1 MALDFVTNQE
11 IIMAARPNLTD
22 NVWHYLTG
30 GAESETTM
38 RRNRFGLDSFAFRP
52 RVLVDVSKVDA
63 STTFLGH
70 KLRIPVMLAPIGSL
84 QSITA
89 EGGVAVAKAAEE
101 FGTVNFVSSVTQP
114 TLEEIAA
121 ASPSPKIF
129 QLYVQG
135 DLKWVETLIGRVKQ
149 AGYSALCLTV
159 DTAHYGHRERQMMDR
174 WLPPSRRGVGY
185 EYRAGLTWETLDA
198 IKEMAGL
205 PFILKG
211 VATAEDAALAVEHG
225 VRGVDDLRKR
235 IGGML
240 ISIRGVGTIYVS
252 NHGGRQLDHGRAT
265 IDMLPEIADAVRGR
279 AEILLDGGVV
289 RGSDV
294 LKAIALGARAVAIGK
309 LQGWGLAAAG
319 QAGLVRVL
327 EILESEIVTTMG
339 LLGITRL
346 DQLTSTYLCK
356 VQPVTPA
363 HEMSAFPHMPG
374 GQLL

>member
-1 MALDFVTNQE
+1 MDFVCNQE
-11 IIMAARPNLTD
+11 IIQMARRNLPD

-38 RRNRFGLDSFAFRP
+38 RRNRYGLDSIAFRP
-52 RVLVDVSKVDA
+52 RVLVDVCQIDA
-63 STTFLGH
+63 SATLLGH
-70 KLRIPVMLAPIGSL
+70 KLKIPVVLAPIGSL
-84 QSITA
+84 QSITPS
-89 EGGVAVAKAAEE
+89 GGVAVARAAEQ
-101 FGTVNFVSSVTQP
+101 FGTLNFVSSVTEP
-114 TLEEIAA
+114 SLEEIAA
-121 ASPSPKIF
+121 SSRNTKIF

-135 DLKWVETLIGRVKQ
+135 DMKWVENLLTRVKR

-174 WLPPSRRGVGY
+174 WLPPSRRGAGY

-205 PFILKG
+205 PLILKG
-211 VATAEDAALAVEHG
+211 VATAEDAAIAVEHG
-225 VRGVDDLRKR
+225 VGA
-235 IGGML
+235 
-240 ISIRGVGTIYVS
+240 IYVS

-265 IDMLPEIADAVRGR
+265 IDMLPEIVEAAGDK
-279 AEILLDGGVV
+279 AEIILDGGIL

-294 LKAIALGARAVAIGK
+294 VKAIALGARAVAIGK
-309 LQGWGLAAAG
+309 LQGWGLAAGG

-327 EILESEIVTTMG
+327 DILESEIVTTMG

-346 DQLTSTYLCK
+346 DQLTSSYLCK
-356 VQPVTPA
+356 VQPMGAA
-363 HEMSAFPHMPG
+363 HEMSAFPHLPG

>member
-1 MALDFVTNQE
+1 
-11 IIMAARPNLTD
+11 MAARRNLAE

-38 RRNRFGLDSFAFRP
+38 RRNRYGLDSLAFRP
-52 RVLVDVSKVDA
+52 RALVDVSKIDT
-63 STTFLGH
+63 STTFLDH

-114 TLEEIAA
+114 SLEEIAA
-121 ASPSPKIF
+121 ASHNPKIF

-135 DLKWVETLIGRVKQ
+135 DLKWVETLLARVKQ
-149 AGYSALCLTV
+149 AGYTALCLTV

-198 IKEMAGL
+198 IKKMAGL

-211 VATAEDAALAVEHG
+211 VATAEDAQLAVQHD
-225 VRGVDDLRKR
+225 VQA
-235 IGGML
+235 
-240 ISIRGVGTIYVS
+240 IYVS
-252 NHGGRQLDHGRAT
+252 NHGGRQLDHNRAT
-265 IDMLPEIADAVRGR
+265 IDMLPEIVDAVGGR
-279 AEILLDGGVV
+279 AEIVLDGGIL

-294 LKAIALGARAVAIGK
+294 IKAIALGARAVAIGK

-327 EILESEIVTTMG
+327 EILESEMLTTMG

-346 DQLTSTYLCK
+346 DQLTSTYLSK
-356 VQPVTPA
+356 VQPLTPA

>member
-11 IIMAARPNLTD
+11 IIMAARRNLTD

-38 RRNRFGLDSFAFRP
+38 YRNRFGFDSLAFRP
-52 RVLVDVSKVDA
+52 RVLVDVSKVDP
-63 STTFLGH
+63 STNVLGH
-70 KLRIPVMLAPIGSL
+70 SLAIPVMLAPIGSL
-84 QSITA
+84 QSITP
-89 EGGVAVAKAAEE
+89 EGGVAVAKAAAE
-101 FGTVNFVSSVTQP
+101 FGTINFVSSVTEP
-114 TLEEIAA
+114 SLEEIAA
-121 ASPSPKIF
+121 ASHNPKVF

-135 DLKWVETLIGRVKQ
+135 DLNWVENLLARVNR

-159 DTAHYGHRERQMMDR
+159 DTAHYGRRERQMMDR

-185 EYRAGLTWETLDA
+185 EYRAGLTWEMLDI
-198 IKEMAGL
+198 IKRMAGL

-225 VRGVDDLRKR
+225 VD
-235 IGGML
+235 
-240 ISIRGVGTIYVS
+240 TIYVS

-265 IDMLPEIADAVRGR
+265 IDTLPEIAAAVRGR
-279 AEILLDGGVV
+279 TEIVLDGGIV

-327 EILESEIVTTMG
+327 EILKDEIVTAMG

-346 DQLTSTYLCK
+346 DQLNSNYLCE
-356 VQPVTPA
+356 VQPLGPA
-363 HEMSAFPHMPG
+363 HEMSAFPQMPG
-374 GQLL
+374 GRLL